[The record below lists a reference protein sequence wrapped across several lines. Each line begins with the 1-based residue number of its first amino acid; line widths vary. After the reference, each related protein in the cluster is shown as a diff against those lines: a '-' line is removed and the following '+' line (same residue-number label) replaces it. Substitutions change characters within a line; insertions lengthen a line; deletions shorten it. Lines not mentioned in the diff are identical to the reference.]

1 MNFIYL
7 STFFV
12 FKRETCKERE
22 RELLLLI
29 LIMYSAASS
38 NLYRGIAL

>member
-12 FKRETCKERE
+12 FKREICKE
-22 RELLLLI
+22 RELLLLV
-29 LIMYSAASS
+29 LIMYSAASP
-38 NLYRGIAL
+38 NIYRGIAL